1 MKVRSS
7 FLVMPW
13 PGICQSCKINPGWG
27 EAVGSLDAFVGYGI
41 SRLLRPYLKELLQE
55 NQLISSNLLP
65 GAPQTG
71 QRSGAE
77 PAWV

>member
-7 FLVMPW
+7 FLVMLW
-13 PGICQSCKINPGWG
+13 IVERQTYKMN
-27 EAVGSLDAFVGYGI
+27 LN
-41 SRLLRPYLKELLQE
+41 ELLQE
-55 NQLISSNLLP
+55 NQLIISNLLP